1 MILEQRLER
10 DKRNA
15 EEAREAAE
23 IQLGD
28 TVYVRPSDFVHGG
41 GSFGSGR
48 TTYEAQRDASLKAI
62 CSTPFHV
69 MAEVE
74 VEDSDGNLL
83 HKLWYGNQ
91 NSRTN
96 ICLSCNNGN
105 QINILSWTHPGIQIA
120 LAEELGYSYDI
131 SDRRFRIVGV
141 SPKARAKFAKLFPT
155 ICGIYEPGG
164 SVGEKEERIAET
176 GLKAVKLDM
185 TAEQV
190 RAFISKMDG
199 IMFISGA
206 PGSGKT
212 TVALQRVRFLYDQ
225 QELREDHETAIIYS
239 PETTC
244 IFLANPNLIAYTEN
258 LLADQLDIPK
268 GSVRLV
274 PEFISQ
280 YLSRVWTYK
289 HNARL
294 QPREQQS
301 WLEQRARE
309 AFFGL
314 CLETDLRLCWSI
326 YEEQIASRLAQ
337 VSEASWVTM
346 ESMVEEKERVILE
359 ELISKLSRI
368 GHPSNLKKNAD
379 PFASRLR
386 MDQVY
391 MLVREPYEE
400 LRRSL
405 SGKNREEFDAAFSR
419 WLFYVYDPLD
429 CLITYFRSHEHEG
442 LLRIRDGTGAKAQEA
457 AVSREIF
464 EDWSR
469 RAYHREEEPWLAWL
483 LRFSLPE
490 TLKPDSRFRVMPAA
504 LAPDLTVEDGQ
515 WTHVVID
522 EAQDLSVA
530 QAALLSSFVDARGSL
545 TVSSDF
551 NQIVSPVHGM
561 RNPEAIKFGCKIVDR
576 WADSQFLFSKNMRQT
591 KQITEFLRGFY
602 SKTFNEPPPFFSDE
616 NLSDIKP
623 QLYISKTSEFPVRI
637 RQIVSVLQRSK
648 HIDTIALLQINEDED
663 ELHSLRGMLV
673 KEGVLLAEI
682 WEPHGPPGHLL
693 TTSVERIKG
702 LEYDC
707 CIVLGM
713 DNVEQSALKYSVN
726 RAYVAISRPTRR
738 LAILCTRFPKL
749 LHGIDKSLYNI
760 IE

>member
-1 MILEQRLER
+1 MILEQRIER
-10 DKRNA
+10 DRCNA
-15 EEAREAAE
+15 EEARDAAE
-23 IQLGD
+23 LELRD
-28 TVYVRPSDFVHGG
+28 LVHVRPDDFIHGG
-41 GSFGSGR
+41 RSFDSGR
-48 TTYEAQRDASLKAI
+48 AIYEAQRDASLKAI
-62 CSTPFHV
+62 CRAPFHV

-74 VEDSDGNLL
+74 VEDSDGNLV

-91 NSRTN
+91 STRTN
-96 ICLSCNNGN
+96 ICLSSDGNNE
-105 QINILSWTHPGIQIA
+105 INILSWTHPGIQIA

-131 SDRRFRIVGV
+131 SDRRFKIVGV
-141 SPKARAKFAKLFPT
+141 SPKARAKFEKLFPT

-164 SVGEKEERIAET
+164 TVGEKEERIAET

-225 QELREDHETAIIYS
+225 QELREDHDNALIYS

-244 IFLANPNLIAYTEN
+244 IFLANPNLIVYTEN

-268 GSVRLV
+268 GAVRLV
-274 PEFISQ
+274 PEFVSQ

-289 HNARL
+289 HNARV
-294 QPREQQS
+294 QSREQQN

-314 CLETDLRLCWSI
+314 CLETDLRLCWAA
-326 YEEQIASRLAQ
+326 YEKQISSRLAKA
-337 VSEASWVTM
+337 SEASWATL
-346 ESMVEEKERVILE
+346 ESTVEEKDKLILE
-359 ELISKLSRI
+359 ELIFKISQIENS
-368 GHPSNLKKNAD
+368 SNLKKSIE
-379 PFASRLR
+379 PFASTLR
-386 MDQVY
+386 MDHVY
-391 MLVREPYEE
+391 MLVHEPYEE
-400 LRRSL
+400 LRRNLNAKS
-405 SGKNREEFDAAFSR
+405 REDFDAAFSK

-429 CLITYFRSHEHEG
+429 CLIAYFTSHEHEG
-442 LLRIRDGTGAKAQEA
+442 LLRIRDGTGAKAHESD
-457 AVSREIF
+457 VTRGIF
-464 EDWSR
+464 DDWSKR
-469 RAYHREEEPWLAWL
+469 VYHREEEPWLAWL

-490 TLKPDSRFRVMPAA
+490 EAKIDNRFRGIPLA

-530 QAALLSSFVDARGSL
+530 QASLLSSFVDARGSL

-561 RNPEAIKFGCKIVDR
+561 QNPEAIKLGCKIRDR
-576 WADSQFLFSKNMRQT
+576 WTDSQFLFSKNMRQT
-591 KQITEFLRGFY
+591 RQITEFLRGFY
-602 SKTFNEPPPFFSDE
+602 SRTFNEPPPFVSDE
-616 NLSDIKP
+616 NLNDIKP
-623 QLYISKTSEFPVRI
+623 QLYLSKPSEFPVRI
-637 RQIVSVLQRSK
+637 RQMVSVLQRSK
-648 HIDTIALLQINEDED
+648 YIDTIALLQINEDED
-663 ELHSLRGMLV
+663 ELNSLRRMLV

-738 LAILCTRFPKL
+738 LAILCERFPKL